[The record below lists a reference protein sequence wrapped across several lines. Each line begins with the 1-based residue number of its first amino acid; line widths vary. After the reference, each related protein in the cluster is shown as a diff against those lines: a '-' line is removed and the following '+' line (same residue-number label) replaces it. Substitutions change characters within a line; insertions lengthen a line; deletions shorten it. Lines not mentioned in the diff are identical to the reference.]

1 VTYLMSGGWT
11 LDLPS
16 GKFTEVARGQRPQC
30 RQNPFEVNPW
40 DGGWSPGGGPRSVT
54 YTDPATGTTKEF
66 SLASVNRWVR
76 PYNAIGDPKT
86 KIGWSV
92 PDVTDHM
99 IKIDAATGQ
108 LTAWP
113 LPSHGQEIRNIDIQ
127 LSVNPPA
134 VWFINQR
141 LGRVIRFQE
150 FEP

>member
-1 VTYLMSGGWT
+1 MT
-11 LDLPS
+11 
-16 GKFTEVARGQRPQC
+16 Q
-30 RQNPFEVNPW
+30 
-40 DGGWSPGGGPRSVT
+40 
-54 YTDPATGTTKEF
+54 EF
-66 SLASVNRWVR
+66 PLTSVNRWVR

-86 KIGWSV
+86 KIGWAV

-113 LPSHGQEIRNIDIQ
+113 LPSHGQELRNIDIQ
-127 LSVNPPA
+127 LSENPPA

-150 FEP
+150 YEP